1 MKHKFTKLM
10 AMVAILL
17 MGAWSINAASYIP
30 TVTKTFTAN
39 TTVYCTD
46 ADITGAP
53 TSPNATSWVVIPALG
68 TASLTYTNTN
78 GDANGNPTSIT
89 DNLPTTPS
97 SVNMIQIKAD
107 GGVYN
112 SSKRVIHMRVT
123 GITGFI
129 AHGNTTSSG
138 RGMQVSA
145 NVASGLTETSTMNV
159 VATVTRNNNSGS
171 FITAYNSLSASETYV
186 LSIYAVSGDT
196 RFYAI
201 EFIAPPAAPSITKFV
216 AEGVEA
222 TINESAK
229 TITAELPYGTNLASI
244 EPVVTIGGTA
254 TSYGPPGAQDFS
266 NSVTVP
272 VVYTVSDG
280 VNEVDYSVTLT
291 ASQTPS
297 SEKDLSNV
305 MIGGKTPTFDAG
317 TNTYSI
323 TLPKAYDITS
333 QAVTFTKPGTATANF
348 TSGAT
353 HDFTNPLQITVTAQ
367 DASTKVYTL
376 TAAVGNKNIAYIINT
391 AVSANDTKIRPEL
404 AKTNYIENILIGTVT
419 TSTDFSMYD
428 LVILTESP
436 SSGSTGMKALWGI
449 NKPLLALKIF
459 ALNANTWDKGTQASP
474 AAPASTTA
482 TVYEPNHPIFSGIS
496 LTGALN
502 NEIVSIGAITTGNGL
517 QTSNYSGNYLI
528 GGVGTSP
535 AIIEFPIN
543 TPAGATA
550 SGYKNQNLIEKLLV
564 LGISDNNQDKL
575 TTDGLK
581 LVTNAVNYLTGST
594 TWGINAGNDF
604 QSISFTGN
612 APVVGLTSATIAWQ
626 AVPAAVKY
634 VVTQVT
640 PSGVKGVSTVKSAI
654 NVDVPGN
661 ETSLDL
667 TGLSGSTSYQFNVA
681 AENAIGKL
689 TDPAIITFSTW
700 FTGVSSATLE
710 GVNFDGRT
718 IQNPDRQQL
727 HVFDAT
733 GRLLLT
739 SREDINMS
747 AQAKGV
753 YLVKGES
760 GMMKIAVTK

>member
-1 MKHKFTKLM
+1 MKHNFTKLM
-10 AMVAILL
+10 AIVGVLL
-17 MGAWSINAASYIP
+17 MSAWSANAQTPDAKIEGFTSGWANQTFNSGADNQIYMFHSGASVSSGTTICFGASSGYNSVRP
-30 TVTKTFTAN
+30 DSNGDYFQLELNKTGSSSTLDQVSFSVTAN
-39 TTVYCTD
+39 STTTTYVGHYGWSTDGATWTNGAQFSMPSSAGPCAVYTVS
-46 ADITGAP
+46 AP
-53 TSPNATSWVVIPALG
+53 TGSKYFRIMRNSTSTTWAG
-68 TASLTYTNTN
+68 TN
-78 GDANGNPTSIT
+78 GGGQTIRI
-89 DNLPTTPS
+89 LGI
-97 SVNMIQIKAD
+97 SVWVKA
-107 GGVYN
+107 
-112 SSKRVIHMRVT
+112 
-123 GITGFI
+123 
-129 AHGNTTSSG
+129 
-138 RGMQVSA
+138 
-145 NVASGLTETSTMNV
+145 
-159 VATVTRNNNSGS
+159 
-171 FITAYNSLSASETYV
+171 
-186 LSIYAVSGDT
+186 
-196 RFYAI
+196 
-201 EFIAPPAAPSITKFV
+201 AAPSITKFV

-244 EPVVTIGGTA
+244 EPIVTIGGTA

-266 NSVTVP
+266 NSVSVP

-291 ASQTPS
+291 ASQTAS

-317 TNTYSI
+317 TNTYSVM
-323 TLPKAYDITS
+323 LPKS
-333 QAVTFTKPGTATANF
+333 SSLMQAVTFTKPSTATADF
-348 TSGAT
+348 TTGNT

-367 DASTKVYTL
+367 DASTKIYTL

-391 AVSANDTKIRPEL
+391 AVSATDTKIRPEL
-404 AKTNYIENILIGTVT
+404 AKTNYIENIQIGTVT

-428 LVILTESP
+428 LVILTEAP

-449 NKPLLALKIF
+449 NKPLLSLKIF
-459 ALNANTWDKGTQASP
+459 ALNSNTWDKGTQANP
-474 AAPASTTA
+474 AAPASTIA

-496 LTGALN
+496 LTGAFN

-550 SGYKNQNLIEKLLV
+550 TGYKNQNLIEKLLV

-575 TTDGLK
+575 TADGLK
-581 LVTNAVNYLTGST
+581 LVTNAVNYLTGTT
-594 TWGINAGNDF
+594 TWGINAGTDF

-612 APVVGLTSATIAWQ
+612 APIVGLTSATIAWQ

-634 VVTQVT
+634 IVTQVT
-640 PSGVKGVSTVKSAI
+640 PSGVKGVSKMKSAI

-661 ETSLDL
+661 ETTLDL

-739 SREDINMS
+739 SHEDINMS
-747 AQAKGV
+747 AHAKGV
-753 YLVKGES
+753 YLVKGEN
-760 GMMKIAVTK
+760 GLMKIAVTK

>member
-10 AMVAILL
+10 AIIAVLL
-17 MGAWSINAASYIP
+17 MSAWSVNAQ
-30 TVTKTFTAN
+30 
-39 TTVYCTD
+39 
-46 ADITGAP
+46 
-53 TSPNATSWVVIPALG
+53 
-68 TASLTYTNTN
+68 
-78 GDANGNPTSIT
+78 TSIYPGT
-89 DNLPTTPS
+89 FPLVMTGYDALLTNPKAAGWMINSSTTPS
-97 SVNMIQIKAD
+97 NTSRTDKCFTGSLAEVNMNSGRFLQYRLPNCKTITISCD
-107 GGVYN
+107 G
-112 SSKRVIHMRVT
+112 T
-123 GITGFI
+123 
-129 AHGNTTSSG
+129 SG
-138 RGMQVSA
+138 RG
-145 NVASGLTETSTMNV
+145 
-159 VATVTRNNNSGS
+159 
-171 FITAYNSLSASETYV
+171 FWITAKDASNNSLSVTRTEIISGINDSYLVVGAGTGNSGTCTTMSFDINTSEEVFLKIYSPLSGEVGDGISGAGSTYISNITITENIP
-186 LSIYAVSGDT
+186 LT
-196 RFYAI
+196 
-201 EFIAPPAAPSITKFV
+201 PSITKFV

-229 TITAELPYGTNLASI
+229 TITAELPYGTSLTSI
-244 EPVVTIGGTA
+244 TPEVTLGGTA

-266 NSVTVP
+266 NSVSVP
-272 VVYTVSDG
+272 VVYTVSDD

-291 ASQTPS
+291 ASQTAS

-317 TNTYSI
+317 TNTYSVM
-323 TLPKAYDITS
+323 LPKS
-333 QAVTFTKPGTATANF
+333 SSLMQAVTFTKPSTATADF
-348 TSGAT
+348 TTGNT

-367 DASTKVYTL
+367 DASTKIYTL

-391 AVSANDTKIRPEL
+391 AVSATDTKIRPEL
-404 AKTNYIENILIGTVT
+404 AKTNYIENIQIGTVT

-428 LVILTESP
+428 LVILTEAP

-449 NKPLLALKIF
+449 NKPLLSLKIF
-459 ALNANTWDKGTQASP
+459 ALNSNTWDKGTQANP
-474 AAPASTTA
+474 AAPASTIA

-496 LTGALN
+496 LTGAFN

-550 SGYKNQNLIEKLLV
+550 TGYKNLNLIEKLLV

-575 TTDGLK
+575 TADGLK
-581 LVTNAVNYLTGST
+581 LVTNAVNYLTGTT
-594 TWGINAGNDF
+594 TWGINAGTDF

-612 APVVGLTSATIAWQ
+612 APIVGLTSATIAWQ

-634 VVTQVT
+634 IVTQVT
-640 PSGVKGVSTVKSAI
+640 PSGVKGVSKMKSAI

-661 ETSLDL
+661 ETTLDL

-739 SREDINMS
+739 SHEDINMS
-747 AQAKGV
+747 AHAKGV
-753 YLVKGES
+753 YLVKGEN
-760 GMMKIAVTK
+760 GLMKIAVTK